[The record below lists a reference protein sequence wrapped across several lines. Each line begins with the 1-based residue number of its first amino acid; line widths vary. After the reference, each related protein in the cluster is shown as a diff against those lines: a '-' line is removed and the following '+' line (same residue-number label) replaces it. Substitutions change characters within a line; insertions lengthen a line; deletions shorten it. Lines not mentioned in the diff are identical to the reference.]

1 MITPSSF
8 TPESGHRAFMS
19 THSSALKVRAKCR
32 RPPRTGTAQWQ
43 NGCDRVLTAGE
54 RTRRRRWK
62 LAQDAKR
69 RGAISRPSSR
79 RALFVR
85 ERLWG
90 IRIGLASL
98 PGRKIDA
105 ARQAPHDSRPGSRNK
120 SGTMPAGL
128 IGIDVPRANYRF
140 GGAPREHTLIRPV
153 VIVPRHQYRCDGQH
167 NFEQYR
173 RHHTRRPPRTDHAAK
188 ANLTSVMSKNADCS
202 TLRWL

>member
-1 MITPSSF
+1 M
-8 TPESGHRAFMS
+8 
-19 THSSALKVRAKCR
+19 
-32 RPPRTGTAQWQ
+32 AQWQ
-43 NGCDRVLTAGE
+43 NGCDRVQTAGE
-54 RTRRRRWK
+54 RARRRRWK

-105 ARQAPHDSRPGSRNK
+105 ARQAPHDSRPGSRNN

-128 IGIDVPRANYRF
+128 IGIDVFPV
-140 GGAPREHTLIRPV
+140 LI
-153 VIVPRHQYRCDGQH
+153 IVP
-167 NFEQYR
+167 
-173 RHHTRRPPRTDHAAK
+173 
-188 ANLTSVMSKNADCS
+188 S
-202 TLRWL
+202 TRWLLFLGLQIAVTANTISSNTADITRAGRRGRHAPTMLRRRI